1 MNPKPVRKIIIQEI
15 GRMILALVL
24 FTLGLVIAV
33 GLIFNSLWSLFFC
46 GPIYLLIVIG
56 YLDSSI
62 HSMYEQLVSNRKDY
76 IHKNFPHLSVGI
88 NVEVIKECKAF
99 LKIPDSEWA
108 RREKDIVDYEEEQK
122 RRKEQ
127 IETDYCELERIAP
140 NGIEK
145 WMGKNGLRAPWR
157 EENREDYN
165 KYLRE
170 LIHRPILPYGMYKP
184 QWADKRSIIAHRD
197 EIIQLEDIF
206 RKSQCDKS
214 WLSAQKQFSKEIVTL
229 IKKEF
234 SFLGRYVYSAPV
246 KLVNEEGNVSESSL
260 SIWQLFFHSYCLDE
274 QLDYTHFPE
283 EIQLKKYLL
292 GDCSAWTSQSIR
304 IYPRIIEA
312 VLKAL
317 KEKYEDLAVIVY
329 NDNLVKQLIEEIFRD
344 NEIENGTSLLAEQDK
359 LYARTIVSLG
369 ALFDE
374 EHIPSYD
381 NSDLGNSDIQNKK
394 LIIITNHTAT
404 SEIIN
409 FTQQL
414 WEHYPESR
422 PCISFLSLFKEFSTE
437 EMQALIDKKNKAI
450 AEEEEKKRKEQELI
464 DSIPSKV
471 DKWESLSSYDNF
483 KIKYLLDYYPT
494 TVEFEADDDEWDD
507 RWTVWNFK
515 NDPEKTPE
523 KAHRRV
529 LDRGIPEF
537 AGILK
542 DTFGEESLKYLTL
555 VCIPASTQIK
565 NDARYKEFSGR
576 LCQETGME
584 NGFDYT
590 HVTVSR
596 EARHNGGEE
605 GVVNYSF
612 DDSFFNGKRVILL
625 DDIITKGNSMRIA
638 KAKLEKLGAQVIC
651 GLSVGKTRHER
662 RNGRPDMDEE

>member
-24 FTLGLVIAV
+24 FTLGLVITV
-33 GLIFNSLWSLFFC
+33 GLIFNSLWSLIFC

-56 YLDSSI
+56 YLDTSI
-62 HSMYEQLVSNRKDY
+62 HSIYEQLVSNRKDY
-76 IHKNFPHLSVGI
+76 IRKNFPHVSVDI
-88 NVEVIKECKAF
+88 NVEGIKECKAF
-99 LKIPDSEWA
+99 LKIPDSEWT

-122 RRKEQ
+122 RRKEL
-127 IETDYCELERIAP
+127 IETDYHELESIAP

-145 WMGKNGLRAPWR
+145 WLRKNGLRAPWL
-157 EENREDYN
+157 EENREDYS
-165 KYLRE
+165 KYLSE
-170 LIHRPILPYGMYKP
+170 LIHRPISRYEMYKP

-206 RKSQCDKS
+206 RKSQYDKS
-214 WLSAQKQFSKEIVTL
+214 WLSDQKQFSKEIVAL
-229 IKKEF
+229 VKKEF
-234 SFLGRYVYSAPV
+234 SYLGRYMYSVPV
-246 KLVNEEGNVSESSL
+246 KLVNEEGDLYESSQ

-292 GDCSAWTSQSIR
+292 GDCSAWTSHIIR
-304 IYPRIIEA
+304 IYPHIIED

-329 NDNLVKQLIEEIFRD
+329 NDNLVKQLIEEFFRD
-344 NEIENGTSLLAEQDK
+344 TETANGTSLLAEQDK

-381 NSDLGNSDIQNKK
+381 NSDLGNSDIHNKK
-394 LIIITNHTAT
+394 LIVITNHTTT

-409 FTQQL
+409 FTLRL
-414 WEHYPESR
+414 WELYPASR
-422 PCISFLSLFKEFSTE
+422 PCISFISLFKEFSTD
-437 EMQALIDKKNKAI
+437 EMKKLIDKKNNEI
-450 AEEEEKKRKEQELI
+450 RQEQELL
-464 DSIPSKV
+464 DSIPGKV
-471 DKWESLSSYDNF
+471 ENWETLSLYDNL

-494 TVEFEADDDEWDD
+494 TVEFDADDDEWDD

-523 KAHRRV
+523 KAHQRV
-529 LDRGIPEF
+529 LDRVIPEF

-565 NDARYKEFSGR
+565 NDARYKEFSER
-576 LCQETGME
+576 LCQDTGME

-662 RNGRPDMDEE
+662 RNGRPDMDEEQ